1 MNIKKVSEQLGISSD
16 TIRYYERIGLVP
28 PISRDKNGVRNFTD
42 IDIQRLDFIKCMR
55 HAGLSIESL
64 HEYMNLYSLNDDRT
78 IPARKRILEEEAE
91 KLDERI
97 ASLQET
103 RAYLQHKIDVYDS
116 QLTQATNDLK
126 LSEEQQIA
134 HEIKPIPWAISLLF
148 TSLFNYCEEVECDC

>member
-1 MNIKKVSEQLGISSD
+1 MNIKKVSEQLEITPD

-28 PISRDKNGVRNFTD
+28 PINRNKNGVRDFTD
-42 IDIQRLDFIKCMR
+42 LDIQRLDFIKCMR

-64 HEYMNLYSLNDDRT
+64 HEYMHLYSLNDDRI

-103 RAYLQHKIDVYDS
+103 RAYLQHKINVYDS

-126 LSEEQQIA
+126 LSEE
-134 HEIKPIPWAISLLF
+134 
-148 TSLFNYCEEVECDC
+148 

>member
-28 PISRDKNGVRNFTD
+28 PINRDKNGVRNFTD

-64 HEYMNLYSLNDDRT
+64 HEYMHLYSLNDDRT
-78 IPARKRILEEEAE
+78 IPARKRILEEEVE

-97 ASLQET
+97 ANLQET
-103 RAYLQHKIDVYDS
+103 RAYLQHKIDIYES
-116 QLTQATNDLK
+116 KLTKVADDLK
-126 LSEEQQIA
+126 LSE
-134 HEIKPIPWAISLLF
+134 
-148 TSLFNYCEEVECDC
+148 

>member
-1 MNIKKVSEQLGISSD
+1 MNIKKVSEQLEITPD

-28 PISRDKNGVRNFTD
+28 PINRNKNGVRDFTD
-42 IDIQRLDFIKCMR
+42 LDIQRLDFIKCMR

-64 HEYMNLYSLNDDRT
+64 HEYMHLYSLNDDRT
-78 IPARKRILEEEAE
+78 IPARKRILEEETE

-103 RAYLQHKIDVYDS
+103 RAYLQHKINVYDS

-126 LSEEQQIA
+126 LSEE
-134 HEIKPIPWAISLLF
+134 
-148 TSLFNYCEEVECDC
+148 

>member
-28 PISRDKNGVRNFTD
+28 PINRDKNGVRNFTD

-64 HEYMNLYSLNDDRT
+64 HEYMHLYSLNDDRT
-78 IPARKRILEEEAE
+78 IPARKKILEEEAE

-97 ASLQET
+97 ANLQET
-103 RAYLQHKIDVYDS
+103 RAYLQHKIDIYES
-116 QLTQATNDLK
+116 KLTKVADDLK
-126 LSEEQQIA
+126 LS
-134 HEIKPIPWAISLLF
+134 
-148 TSLFNYCEEVECDC
+148 

>member
-103 RAYLQHKIDVYDS
+103 RAYLQHKIDIYES
-116 QLTQATNDLK
+116 KLTKVANNLK
-126 LSEEQQIA
+126 LSE
-134 HEIKPIPWAISLLF
+134 
-148 TSLFNYCEEVECDC
+148 

>member
-28 PISRDKNGVRNFTD
+28 PINRDKNGVRDFTD
-42 IDIQRLDFIKCMR
+42 LDIQRLDFIKCMR

-64 HEYMNLYSLNDDRT
+64 HEYMHLYSLNDDRT

-97 ASLQET
+97 ANLQET
-103 RAYLQHKIDVYDS
+103 RAYLQHKIDIYES
-116 QLTQATNDLK
+116 KLTKVADDLK
-126 LSEEQQIA
+126 LSE
-134 HEIKPIPWAISLLF
+134 
-148 TSLFNYCEEVECDC
+148 

>member
-28 PISRDKNGVRNFTD
+28 AISRDKNGVRNFTD

-64 HEYMNLYSLNDDRT
+64 HEYMHLYSLNDDRT
-78 IPARKRILEEEAE
+78 ILARKRILEEEAE

-103 RAYLQHKIDVYDS
+103 RAYLQHKIDVYGS

-126 LSEEQQIA
+126 LSEE
-134 HEIKPIPWAISLLF
+134 
-148 TSLFNYCEEVECDC
+148 

>member
-1 MNIKKVSEQLGISSD
+1 MNIKKVSEQLEITPD

-28 PISRDKNGVRNFTD
+28 PINRNKNGVRDFTD
-42 IDIQRLDFIKCMR
+42 LDIQRLDFIKCMR

-64 HEYMNLYSLNDDRT
+64 HEYMHLYSLNDDRT
-78 IPARKRILEEEAE
+78 IPTRKRILEEEAE

-103 RAYLQHKIDVYDS
+103 RAYLQHKINVYDS

-126 LSEEQQIA
+126 LSEE
-134 HEIKPIPWAISLLF
+134 
-148 TSLFNYCEEVECDC
+148 

>member
-64 HEYMNLYSLNDDRT
+64 HEYMHLYSLNDDRT
-78 IPARKRILEEEAE
+78 IPERKKILEEEAE

-97 ASLQET
+97 ANLQET
-103 RAYLQHKIDVYDS
+103 RTYLQHKIDIYES
-116 QLTQATNDLK
+116 KLTKVADDLK
-126 LSEEQQIA
+126 LSE
-134 HEIKPIPWAISLLF
+134 
-148 TSLFNYCEEVECDC
+148 

>member
-1 MNIKKVSEQLGISSD
+1 MNIKKVSEQLEITPD

-64 HEYMNLYSLNDDRT
+64 HEYMHLYSLNDDRT
-78 IPARKRILEEEAE
+78 ILARKRILEEEAE

-103 RAYLQHKIDVYDS
+103 RAYLQHKIDVYGS

-126 LSEEQQIA
+126 LSEE
-134 HEIKPIPWAISLLF
+134 
-148 TSLFNYCEEVECDC
+148 

>member
-28 PISRDKNGVRNFTD
+28 AISRDKNRVRNFTD

-64 HEYMNLYSLNDDRT
+64 HEYMHLYSLNDDRT
-78 IPARKRILEEEAE
+78 ILARKKILEEEAE

-126 LSEEQQIA
+126 LSEE
-134 HEIKPIPWAISLLF
+134 
-148 TSLFNYCEEVECDC
+148 

>member
-28 PISRDKNGVRNFTD
+28 AISRDKNGVRNFTD

-64 HEYMNLYSLNDDRT
+64 HEYMHLYSLNDDRT
-78 IPARKRILEEEAE
+78 ILARKKILEEEAE

-126 LSEEQQIA
+126 LSEE
-134 HEIKPIPWAISLLF
+134 
-148 TSLFNYCEEVECDC
+148 

>member
-1 MNIKKVSEQLGISSD
+1 MNIKKVSEQLEITPD

-28 PISRDKNGVRNFTD
+28 AISRDKNGVRNFTD

-64 HEYMNLYSLNDDRT
+64 HEYMHLYSLNDDRT
-78 IPARKRILEEEAE
+78 ILARKRILEEEAE

-103 RAYLQHKIDVYDS
+103 RAYLQHKIDVYGS

-126 LSEEQQIA
+126 LSEE
-134 HEIKPIPWAISLLF
+134 
-148 TSLFNYCEEVECDC
+148 

>member
-64 HEYMNLYSLNDDRT
+64 HEYMHLYSLNDDHT
-78 IPARKRILEEEAE
+78 IPARKKILEEEAE

-97 ASLQET
+97 ANLQET
-103 RAYLQHKIDVYDS
+103 RAYLQHKIDIYES
-116 QLTQATNDLK
+116 KLTKVADDLK
-126 LSEEQQIA
+126 LSE
-134 HEIKPIPWAISLLF
+134 
-148 TSLFNYCEEVECDC
+148 

>member
-1 MNIKKVSEQLGISSD
+1 MNIKKVSEQLDISSD

-28 PISRDKNGVRNFTD
+28 AISRDKNGVRNFTD

-64 HEYMNLYSLNDDRT
+64 HEYMHLYSLNDDRT

-103 RAYLQHKIDVYDS
+103 RAYLQHKIDIYES
-116 QLTQATNDLK
+116 KLTKVADDLK
-126 LSEEQQIA
+126 LSEE
-134 HEIKPIPWAISLLF
+134 
-148 TSLFNYCEEVECDC
+148 